1 MMQDFWQRTRN
12 YVQWLLVSY
21 SAMGGI
27 RAEQKKFVRAT
38 GCQLQFQKTGVF
50 DSAAVITVADWALEY
65 PHPFPPRFH
74 VRSQLM

>member
-1 MMQDFWQRTRN
+1 MMQGFWQRTRN

-38 GCQLQFQKTGVF
+38 GCQLQFHKTGVY
-50 DSAAVITVADWALEY
+50 DSAAVIAVADRALEY
-65 PHPFPPRFH
+65 PHPLPPKFH
-74 VRSQLM
+74 VRSQLV